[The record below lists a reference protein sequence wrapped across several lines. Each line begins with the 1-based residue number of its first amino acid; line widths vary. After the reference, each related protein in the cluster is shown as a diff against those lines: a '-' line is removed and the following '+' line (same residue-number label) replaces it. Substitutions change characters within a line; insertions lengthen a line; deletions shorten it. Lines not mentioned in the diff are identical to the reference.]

1 MLRNWI
7 GVTTIAVALSGSCW
21 AADVPLAG
29 FNDDWLTF
37 GYDQQRS
44 GWNQGEKTLTKQ
56 SVGRLKLL
64 WSTQLEVQP
73 LDAALST
80 LTSPLA
86 VGGVNTPQG
95 SKDLLFTVGVNDTLY
110 AIDAES
116 GKVIWQRAYPNP
128 GKPVRTAN
136 TNCSNTE
143 QATPVIDK
151 DNGVIYFTMSDGKLR
166 GLDTATGEERLTAA
180 QFVAPFS
187 RNWSLNLISDII
199 YTAAG
204 RGCGG
209 DPQQK
214 IESGAVSAMDVSDPY
229 HPVLSRTYTGHG
241 RPAGPWGRGG
251 PVLGPK
257 GVIVQTADG
266 NHDPASGVFGNSVLE
281 ITPKAYGVIDL
292 FTPANWKNLNAKD
305 LDLGSGSPVVFP
317 FQGHTLVA
325 TSSKEGVVYVLDA
338 NNLGGGAPDHS
349 MPLYQ
354 TPRLGNDEER
364 YYGRGVWGGIST
376 YVDSD
381 GVRHLY
387 VPMWGPPAS
396 TGPQFPITYGAAPDG
411 SIMAFRV
418 SDSGQGVTLIPEW
431 ESKNMLVP
439 DNIAVAD
446 DVVFAVQTGE
456 QTVQHPDNP
465 EGHGR
470 AANGQVALTVDQLSK
485 FRSTPVTNMVLYAL
499 DAHTGKQL
507 YSSGKFLANWVHF
520 NQPTVALGR
529 VFLVSH
535 DAHVYAFGLPR
546 H

>member
-1 MLRNWI
+1 MLRNI
-7 GVTTIAVALSGSCW
+7 GGAIAVVATLTGPCW
-21 AADVPLAG
+21 AADVTPPNPG
-29 FNDDWLTF
+29 DDWLTF

-44 GWNQGEKTLTKQ
+44 GWNQGEKTLSKQ
-56 SVGRLKLL
+56 TAGHLKLL
-64 WSTQLEVQP
+64 WNTQLDVPP
-73 LDAALST
+73 LDVALST
-80 LTSPLA
+80 LTSPLVA
-86 VGGVNTPQG
+86 GVSTPQG
-95 SKDLLFTVGVNDTLY
+95 PKTLLFVVGINDTLY
-110 AIDAES
+110 AIDADT
-116 GKVIWQRAYPNP
+116 GKVTWQKAFLNS
-128 GKPVRTAN
+128 GKPVRAAN

-151 DNGVIYFTMSDGKLR
+151 DKGVIYFTMSDGKLR
-166 GLDTATGEERLTAA
+166 GADLATGDERLAAA

-187 RNWSLNLISDII
+187 RNWSLNLINDVV

-209 DPQQK
+209 DAQQK
-214 IESGAVSAMDVSDPY
+214 IEAGAVSAMDISDPL

-266 NHDPASGVFGNSVLE
+266 ARESGSGVFGNSVLE
-281 ITPKAYGVIDL
+281 ITPKAYGVIDS
-292 FTPANWKNLNAKD
+292 FTPASWKNLNAKD
-305 LDLGSGSPVVFP
+305 LDLGSGSPVVFS
-317 FQGHTLVA
+317 FQGHALIA

-338 NNLGGGAPDHS
+338 NNLGGSAPDHS
-349 MPLYQ
+349 KPLYQ

-376 YVDSD
+376 YLDDD

-387 VPMWGPPAS
+387 IPMWGPPSS

-411 SIMAFRV
+411 SVMAFRV
-418 SDSGQGVTLIPEW
+418 TDSAQGVTLVPEW

-439 DNIAVAD
+439 DNIAVANG
-446 DVVFAVQTGE
+446 VVFAVQTGE

-470 AANGQVALTVDQLSK
+470 ASNGQAALNVDQLSK

-507 YSSGKFLANWVHF
+507 YSSGKLLPNWVHF
-520 NQPTVALGR
+520 NQPSVAFGR

-535 DAHVYAFGLPR
+535 DAHVYAFGLPHR
-546 H
+546 

>member
-1 MLRNWI
+1 MLRNLCGGIAIYAMLI
-7 GVTTIAVALSGSCW
+7 GRAW
-21 AADVPLAG
+21 AADAPLSVT
-29 FNDDWLTF
+29 NDDWLTF

-64 WSTQLEVQP
+64 WTTQLDVQP
-73 LDAALST
+73 LDVALST

-86 VGGVNTPQG
+86 VSGVDTPQG
-95 SKDLLFTVGVNDTLY
+95 QKNLLFVVGINDTIY
-110 AIDAES
+110 AIDADN
-116 GKVIWQRAYPNP
+116 GKVVWQKVFSNL
-128 GKPVRTAN
+128 GKPVRAAN

-151 DNGVIYFTMSDGKLR
+151 EKRLIYFTMSDGKLR
-166 GLDTATGEERLTAA
+166 GLDLATGEERLSAT

-187 RNWSLNLISDII
+187 RNWSLNLVDNVV

-209 DPQQK
+209 EPQQK
-214 IESGAVSAMDVSDPY
+214 IEWGDVSAMDISDPL

-266 NHDPASGVFGNSVLE
+266 NYDPASGVFGNSVLE
-281 ITPKAYGVIDL
+281 ITPKAYGVIDS

-305 LDLGSGSPVVFP
+305 LDLGSGSPVIFP
-317 FQGHTLVA
+317 FQGQVLVA

-338 NNLGGGAPDHS
+338 NNLGGSTPDHS
-349 MPLYQ
+349 KPVYQ
-354 TPRLGNDEER
+354 TPRLGNEQER

-376 YVDSD
+376 YVDAD
-381 GVRHLY
+381 GFRHLY

-396 TGPQFPITYGAAPDG
+396 NGPQFPVTYGAAPDG

-418 SDSGQGVTLIPEW
+418 SDSGQGVTLVPEW
-431 ESKNMLVP
+431 ESSNMLVP
-439 DNIAVAD
+439 DNIAVAN

-470 AANGQVALTVDQLSK
+470 ATNGQAALTLDQLSK
-485 FRSTPVTNMVLYAL
+485 FRSTPTTNMVLYAL

-507 YSSGKFLANWVHF
+507 YSSGKLLANWVHF
-520 NQPTVALGR
+520 NQPTVAFGR

-535 DAHVYAFGLPR
+535 DAHVYAFGVSR
-546 H
+546 R

>member
-1 MLRNWI
+1 MLRNL
-7 GVTTIAVALSGSCW
+7 GVAIATVVILTGGCW
-21 AADVPLAG
+21 AADAPIPASG
-29 FNDDWLTF
+29 DEWLTY

-44 GWNQGEKTLTKQ
+44 GWNQVEKTLNKQ

-64 WSTQLEVQP
+64 WTTPLDVQP
-73 LDAALST
+73 LDVALST

-86 VGGVNTPQG
+86 VSGVVTPQG
-95 SKDLLFTVGVNDTLY
+95 PKNLLFVLGINDALY
-110 AIDAES
+110 AIDADN
-116 GKVIWQRAYPNP
+116 GKVVWQKIFPNP
-128 GKPVRTAN
+128 GKPVRSAN

-151 DNGVIYFTMSDGKLR
+151 SKGVVYFTVSDGKLR
-166 GLDTATGEERLTAA
+166 GLDLATGEERLAA
-180 QFVAPFS
+180 TQFVAPFS
-187 RNWSLNLISDII
+187 RNWSLNLVDNVV

-209 DPQQK
+209 DLQQK
-214 IESGAVSAMDVSDPY
+214 IESGAVSAMDISDPL

-251 PVLGPK
+251 PILGPK

-266 NHDPASGVFGNSVLE
+266 AHDSPSGVFGNSVLE
-281 ITPKAYGVIDL
+281 IAPKAYGVIDS
-292 FTPANWKNLNAKD
+292 FTPASWKNLNAKD
-305 LDLGSGSPVVFP
+305 LDLGSGSPLVFP

-338 NNLGGGAPDHS
+338 NNLGGSSPDHS
-349 MPLYQ
+349 KPLYQ

-376 YVDSD
+376 YVDAD
-381 GVRHLY
+381 GARHLF
-387 VPMWGPPAS
+387 VPMWGPPS
-396 TGPQFPITYGAAPDG
+396 SSGPQFPITNGAAPDG
-411 SIMAFRV
+411 SVMAFRV
-418 SDSGQGVTLIPEW
+418 SDSGQGVTLVPEW

-439 DNIAVAD
+439 DNIAVAN

-470 AANGQVALTVDQLSK
+470 ATNGQGALTVDQLSK
-485 FRSTPVTNMVLYAL
+485 FRSTPVTNMILYAL
-499 DAHTGKQL
+499 DAHSGKQL
-507 YSSGKFLANWVHF
+507 YSSGKLLASWVHF
-520 NQPTVALGR
+520 NQPSVALGR

-535 DAHVYAFGLPR
+535 DAHVYAFGIPR
-546 H
+546 R